1 MLTPTCIFE
10 FDRQAKLNRFFTLEG
25 VHKPFHV
32 YVRRAPSRM
41 GGAAGR
47 DTIHPEI
54 FQSCFPS
61 IRYVVLQQ
69 EVCLRLH
76 SRRDATHAIPT
87 DFQPERL
94 GAVGEPLPDGDV
106 FELGQTGLCA
116 ADRQCRLWCIE
127 FVVVDRCVEIV
138 EAAAAGIGLERRLE
152 DDLPLD
158 RLHHRLEPGDQ
169 RSGSHEHDQDR
180 PYRKAQN
187 GVRGRRPSRD

>member
-1 MLTPTCIFE
+1 
-10 FDRQAKLNRFFTLEG
+10 
-25 VHKPFHV
+25 
-32 YVRRAPSRM
+32 M

-47 DTIHPEI
+47 DTIHSEI

-76 SRRDATHAIPT
+76 TRRDATHAIPT

-152 DDLPLD
+152 DDLPWTA
-158 RLHHRLEPGDQ
+158 
-169 RSGSHEHDQDR
+169 STTGS
-180 PYRKAQN
+180 N
-187 GVRGRRPSRD
+187 RGTSDLAVTSTTRTVPTARHKTEFVDADPRGIDGTA